1 MGAQE
6 PLEEDVEMGE
16 SKPMMDE
23 GDNDKAPAKRKHKT
37 RGGQIIDIACI
48 GLNIIST
55 VTLVFLNKWFV
66 QIDQPPFP
74 PEIIEA
80 HQQLTRQQDSQR
92 SPVEEDADILRHVAF
107 HLHDNS
113 PLDSESITL

>member
-6 PLEEDVEMGE
+6 PLEKDVEAGE

-23 GDNDKAPAKRKHKT
+23 GNNEKPSAKRKHKT

-48 GLNIIST
+48 GLNILST

-66 QIDQPPFP
+66 QTFFS
-74 PEIIEA
+74 
-80 HQQLTRQQDSQR
+80 HTRCASKA
-92 SPVEEDADILRHVAF
+92 DAPAGSSKIP
-107 HLHDNS
+107 S
-113 PLDSESITL
+113 

>member
-6 PLEEDVEMGE
+6 PLEKDVEAGE

-23 GDNDKAPAKRKHKT
+23 GNNDKASAKRKHKT

-48 GLNIIST
+48 GLNILST

-66 QIDQPPFP
+66 QTDQSPF
-74 PEIIEA
+74 
-80 HQQLTRQQDSQR
+80 R
-92 SPVEEDADILRHVAF
+92 SYIRCASKAYAPAGSLKIP
-107 HLHDNS
+107 S
-113 PLDSESITL
+113 